1 MSEVKKFL
9 NRTARR
15 KKSSLRGGAVL
26 SALDYGEMSPLPTP
40 SLNGRPALD
49 FTDGSTADSLGLE
62 VRPMSVN
69 LPRKHHTT
77 LSGSMNISRRMSG
90 AALSASSGNL
100 GIMRAAKSGSMT
112 SMNSELLDSHIVDQ
126 EDIISLTHDV
136 RSFSDALARLKNI
149 FLDIEKCDTRRVAA
163 HERLGE
169 VLCILKSVLG
179 KYPPLHS
186 TEILTAAGTLISKI
200 KGYNYEEEREVPSDF
215 YDAIDQLALAFSS
228 SVSEYLMGDVEQTTT
243 PTAPQSG
250 KTRSHENLSSAG
262 AIQENSHSRHP
273 SQEHTPDTGALP
285 AEEIDNTLLRLESG
299 VDLALQRCKAWS
311 KYAKDI
317 ITYVEKKASLE
328 MEYAKSIAKLAQN
341 TRAVIT
347 EDSFLPFQSIYCT
360 ALDQDIEHYNT
371 CQATCTLLQGH
382 KFVEPLTMR
391 RNDHERRRKEF
402 KDQWQHERKRLHDS
416 LSNLRKSRQQ
426 YVMRQQE
433 YEKAKESAAKAET
446 ETINSSISTPSL
458 GTKSTGGGTKLD
470 KKRKIEEDCL
480 HKAEE
485 AETTYKACVVEAN
498 SRQQALEQMKAQ
510 VLSGLR
516 ELIYQCDQTM
526 KAVTVGYFQMQ
537 HTMAAPSPVQFQTL
551 CESSKLYEPGTQF
564 GEFVKGLPPLS
575 SNFNNNVVYEF
586 EPYTGSYQTQRP
598 RRASS
603 VSAGSAEFS
612 SSMDDSPI
620 DKHSTPHP
628 IKAWAHSPQAIP
640 GSDTDSASGSSTR
653 SLDPSPSASPGDPP
667 RKLPRAPST
676 GTMSSGDELLDEQ
689 ESPGIGIDPRF
700 ISGMTPDASPGPFR
714 NLVLSKAAHTHQ
726 FRKLRTPSKCR
737 ECDSYVYFNG
747 AECEEC
753 MLACHK
759 KCLESLAIQCGH
771 RKLQGKLSLFGVDFH
786 LHCNTHTQVPFVIQ
800 KCIEEID
807 SRALMVKGIYR
818 VNGVKSRVERLCQ
831 SFENAANLVD
841 LSNCPPHD
849 IANVLKLYIRQLP
862 EPLLTFRL
870 YPEFVKAAKEY
881 FLSTKSSRVLLT
893 GSTPNLTELDRNKD
907 SQSSLSTLVASG
919 KGTGNSL
926 TSAHNTAVA
935 SMRELV
941 RKLPKPNFNTTALL
955 MHHLKRVA
963 ENEDLNKMTASNL
976 GIVFGPTLLR
986 PSETHVTL
994 SSLVD
999 MPHQTRA
1006 IEQLITNAEEIFGDL
1021 TDLGLAPPKEI
1032 PATPVEVIPS
1042 GEGGAGRKDS
1052 NPEGE
1057 PLSEGDTGATQKQVS
1072 EQGTKPRASSEN
1084 GGDDLLSQLH
1094 NQDRVESPSEQGVL
1108 LPGSMK
1114 LDEEGR
1120 GENIEDNFSGLVE
1133 LSLSKDKADSPNSL
1147 DANDLD
1153 DLDLDLP
1160 DSSSPVP
1167 PPRRKSCLPAESVPT
1182 TLSPSAKKYEVKMKT
1197 DQDCQTDFSSDSSD
1211 FLTEEQKRCSM
1222 YMAVDNTGSVTN
1234 VPKSLGRSSSTGD
1247 FKLTANLP
1255 LKSPLMSTSAL
1266 PSRPTVSTGVPKPN
1280 ASTPAGKTGTSL
1292 SWSGGTSTP
1301 KTQQQKFPGYTPTSY
1316 SLLHSA
1322 RYNIPELKGTSP
1334 SLSGSRVRN
1343 VGSAAAI
1350 SQENIGNNSPDSS
1363 SNGQRE
1369 PRFV

>member
-15 KKSSLRGGAVL
+15 KKTSLRGGAVL
-26 SALDYGEMSPLPTP
+26 SALEYGEMSPLPTP
-40 SLNGRPALD
+40 SLNGRPNLD
-49 FTDGSTADSLGLE
+49 LPDGTTADSLGLE
-62 VRPMSVN
+62 IRPMSVN

-90 AALSASSGNL
+90 VALSASSGNL

-243 PTAPQSG
+243 PTAPQSS

-262 AIQENSHSRHP
+262 AVQENSHGRHP
-273 SQEHTPDTGALP
+273 SQEHTPETGALP

-391 RNDHERRRKEF
+391 RNDHERRRKEL
-402 KDQWQHERKRLHDS
+402 KDLWQHERKRLHDS
-416 LSNLRKSRQQ
+416 LSNLRKARQQ

-446 ETINSSISTPSL
+446 ETMNSSISTPSL

-498 SRQQALEQMKAQ
+498 NRQQALEQMKAQ

-564 GEFVKGLPPLS
+564 GEFVKGLPPSS

-586 EPYTGSYQTQRP
+586 EPYTGYQMQRP

-620 DKHSTPHP
+620 DKHGTSHP

-676 GTMSSGDELLDEQ
+676 GTMSSGDELIDEQ
-689 ESPGIGIDPRF
+689 ESPGIDPRF

-759 KCLESLAIQCGH
+759 KCLETLAIQCGH

-786 LHCNTHTQVPFVIQ
+786 LHCNTITQVPFVIQ

-870 YPEFVKAAKEY
+870 YPEFVKAAK
-881 FLSTKSSRVLLT
+881 
-893 GSTPNLTELDRNKD
+893 D

-935 SMRELV
+935 TMRELV

-1052 NPEGE
+1052 NPEDE
-1057 PLSEGDTGATQKQVS
+1057 PQGEGDSGETQKQVP
-1072 EQGTKPRASSEN
+1072 EQGTKPRVSSEN
-1084 GGDDLLSQLH
+1084 GGEDLLSQLH
-1094 NQDRVESPSEQGVL
+1094 NQDRVESPSEQIPQTSVSSNQRVLRKKRGVL

-1120 GENIEDNFSGLVE
+1120 RESLEDNFSGLVE
-1133 LSLSKDKADSPNSL
+1133 LSMGKDKADSPNSL

-1160 DSSSPVP
+1160 DSSSSPVP
-1167 PPRRKSCLPAESVPT
+1167 PPRRKSNLSAESIPV

-1197 DQDCQTDFSSDSSD
+1197 DQDSQTDFSADSND

-1222 YMAVDNTGSVTN
+1222 YMAVDNTGGVTS
-1234 VPKSLGRSSSTGD
+1234 VPKSLARSSSAGD

-1255 LKSPLMSTSAL
+1255 LKSPLLSSSAL
-1266 PSRPTVSTGVPKPN
+1266 PSRPTVSTGLPKPN
-1280 ASTPAGKTGTSL
+1280 ASTPAGKTGTSS
-1292 SWSGGTSTP
+1292 SWSAGTPTAKGP
-1301 KTQQQKFPGYTPTSY
+1301 QQKFSGYTPTSY

-1322 RYNIPELKGTSP
+1322 RYNIPELKSTSP
-1334 SLSGSRVRN
+1334 SLSRVKN
-1343 VGSAAAI
+1343 VGPVGAI
-1350 SQENIGNNSPDSS
+1350 SPDSNGSNSPDGS
-1363 SNGQRE
+1363 SNGPRE

>member
-15 KKSSLRGGAVL
+15 KKTSLRGGAVL
-26 SALDYGEMSPLPTP
+26 SALEYGEMSPLPTP
-40 SLNGRPALD
+40 SLNGRPNLD
-49 FTDGSTADSLGLE
+49 LPDGTTADSLGLE
-62 VRPMSVN
+62 IRPMSVN

-90 AALSASSGNL
+90 VALSASSGNL

-243 PTAPQSG
+243 PTAPQSS

-262 AIQENSHSRHP
+262 AVQENSHGRHP
-273 SQEHTPDTGALP
+273 SQEHTPETGALP

-391 RNDHERRRKEF
+391 RNDHERRRKEL
-402 KDQWQHERKRLHDS
+402 KDLWQHERKRLHDS
-416 LSNLRKSRQQ
+416 LSNLRKARQQ

-446 ETINSSISTPSL
+446 ETMNSSISTPSL

-498 SRQQALEQMKAQ
+498 NRQQALEQMKAQ

-564 GEFVKGLPPLS
+564 GEFVKGLPPSS

-586 EPYTGSYQTQRP
+586 EPYTGYQMQRP

-620 DKHSTPHP
+620 DKHGTSHP

-676 GTMSSGDELLDEQ
+676 GTMSSGDELIDEQ
-689 ESPGIGIDPRF
+689 ESPGIDPRF

-759 KCLESLAIQCGH
+759 KCLETLAIQCGH

-786 LHCNTHTQVPFVIQ
+786 LHCNTITQVPFVIQ

-870 YPEFVKAAKEY
+870 YPEFVKAAK
-881 FLSTKSSRVLLT
+881 
-893 GSTPNLTELDRNKD
+893 D

-935 SMRELV
+935 TMRELV

-1052 NPEGE
+1052 NPEDE
-1057 PLSEGDTGATQKQVS
+1057 PQGEGDSGETQKQVP
-1072 EQGTKPRASSEN
+1072 EQGTKPRVSSEN
-1084 GGDDLLSQLH
+1084 GGEDLLSQLH
-1094 NQDRVESPSEQGVL
+1094 NQDRVESPSEQIPQTSVSSNQRVLRKKRGVL

-1120 GENIEDNFSGLVE
+1120 RESLEDNFSGLVE
-1133 LSLSKDKADSPNSL
+1133 LSMGKDKADSPNSL

-1160 DSSSPVP
+1160 DSSSSPVP
-1167 PPRRKSCLPAESVPT
+1167 PPRRKSNLSAESIPV

-1197 DQDCQTDFSSDSSD
+1197 DQDSQTDFSADSND

-1222 YMAVDNTGSVTN
+1222 YMAVDNTGGVTS
-1234 VPKSLGRSSSTGD
+1234 VPKSLARSSSAGD

-1255 LKSPLMSTSAL
+1255 LKSPLLSSSAL
-1266 PSRPTVSTGVPKPN
+1266 PSRPTVSTGLPKPN
-1280 ASTPAGKTGTSL
+1280 ASTPAGKMGTSS
-1292 SWSGGTSTP
+1292 SWSAGTPTAKGP
-1301 KTQQQKFPGYTPTSY
+1301 QQKFSGYTPTSY

-1322 RYNIPELKGTSP
+1322 RYNIPELKSTSP
-1334 SLSGSRVRN
+1334 SLSRVKN
-1343 VGSAAAI
+1343 VGPAGAI
-1350 SQENIGNNSPDSS
+1350 SPDSNGSNSPDGS
-1363 SNGQRE
+1363 SNGPRE

>member
-15 KKSSLRGGAVL
+15 KKTSLRGGAVL
-26 SALDYGEMSPLPTP
+26 SALDYGDMSPLPTP
-40 SLNGRPALD
+40 SLNGRPTL
-49 FTDGSTADSLGLE
+49 DGSTADSLGLE

-69 LPRKHHTT
+69 LPRKKHHST

-90 AALSASSGNL
+90 VALSASSGNL

-112 SMNSELLDSHIVDQ
+112 SMNSDLLDSHIVDQ

-243 PTAPQSG
+243 PTAPQSS

-262 AIQENSHSRHP
+262 AVQENSHSRHP
-273 SQEHTPDTGALP
+273 SQEHIPETGALP

-341 TRAVIT
+341 TRSVIT

-416 LSNLRKSRQQ
+416 LSNLRKARQQ

-498 SRQQALEQMKAQ
+498 NRQQALEQMKAQ

-564 GEFVKGLPPLS
+564 GEFVKGLPPSS

-586 EPYTGSYQTQRP
+586 EPYTGYQMQRP

-667 RKLPRAPST
+667 RKLPRAPSM

-689 ESPGIGIDPRF
+689 ESPGIGIDSRF

-759 KCLESLAIQCGH
+759 KCLETLAIQCGH

-786 LHCNTHTQVPFVIQ
+786 LHCNTHTQVPFVIES
-800 KCIEEID
+800 CIEEID
-807 SRALMVKGIYR
+807 NRALMVKGIYR

-870 YPEFVKAAKEY
+870 YPEFVKAAK
-881 FLSTKSSRVLLT
+881 
-893 GSTPNLTELDRNKD
+893 D

-919 KGTGNSL
+919 KGTGSSL

-1042 GEGGAGRKDS
+1042 GEGGASRKDS
-1052 NPEGE
+1052 NPGDE
-1057 PLSEGDTGATQKQVS
+1057 PQSEGNTGRTQKQVS

-1120 GENIEDNFSGLVE
+1120 GENLEDNFSGLVE
-1133 LSLSKDKADSPNSL
+1133 LSMGKDKADSPNSL

-1160 DSSSPVP
+1160 DSSSSPVP
-1167 PPRRKSCLPAESVPT
+1167 PPRRKSNLSAESIPT

-1211 FLTEEQKRCSM
+1211 FLTEEQRRCSM
-1222 YMAVDNTGSVTN
+1222 YMAVDNAGSVTN
-1234 VPKSLGRSSSTGD
+1234 VPKSLARSSSTGD

-1255 LKSPLMSTSAL
+1255 LKSPLLSSSAL

-1280 ASTPAGKTGTSL
+1280 ASTTAGKTGTSL

-1301 KTQQQKFPGYTPTSY
+1301 KGQQQKFSGYTPTSY

-1322 RYNIPELKGTSP
+1322 RYNIPELKSASP
-1334 SLSGSRVRN
+1334 SLSSSRVRN
-1343 VGSAAAI
+1343 VSSAAAI
-1350 SQENIGNNSPDSS
+1350 SQENNGNNSPDSS

>member
-15 KKSSLRGGAVL
+15 KKTSLRGGAVL
-26 SALDYGEMSPLPTP
+26 SALEYGEMSPLPTP
-40 SLNGRPALD
+40 SLNGRPNLD
-49 FTDGSTADSLGLE
+49 LPDGTTADSLGLE
-62 VRPMSVN
+62 IRPMSVN

-90 AALSASSGNL
+90 VALSASSGNL

-243 PTAPQSG
+243 PTAPQSS

-262 AIQENSHSRHP
+262 AVQENSHGRHP
-273 SQEHTPDTGALP
+273 SQEHTPETGALP

-391 RNDHERRRKEF
+391 RNDHERRRKEL
-402 KDQWQHERKRLHDS
+402 KDLWQHERKRLHDS
-416 LSNLRKSRQQ
+416 LSNLRKARQQ

-446 ETINSSISTPSL
+446 ETMNSSISTPSL

-498 SRQQALEQMKAQ
+498 NRQQALEQMKAQ

-564 GEFVKGLPPLS
+564 GEFVKGLPPSS

-586 EPYTGSYQTQRP
+586 EPYTGYQMQRP

-620 DKHSTPHP
+620 DKHGTSHP

-676 GTMSSGDELLDEQ
+676 GTMSSGDELIDEQ
-689 ESPGIGIDPRF
+689 ESPGIDPRF

-759 KCLESLAIQCGH
+759 KCLETLAIQCGH

-786 LHCNTHTQVPFVIQ
+786 LHCNTITQVPFVIQ

-935 SMRELV
+935 TMRELV

-1052 NPEGE
+1052 NPEDE
-1057 PLSEGDTGATQKQVS
+1057 PQGEGDSGETQKQVP
-1072 EQGTKPRASSEN
+1072 EQGTKPRVSSEN
-1084 GGDDLLSQLH
+1084 GGEDLLSQLH

-1120 GENIEDNFSGLVE
+1120 RESLEDNFSGLVE
-1133 LSLSKDKADSPNSL
+1133 LSMGKDKADSPNSL

-1160 DSSSPVP
+1160 DSSSSPVP
-1167 PPRRKSCLPAESVPT
+1167 PPRRKSNLSAESIPV

-1197 DQDCQTDFSSDSSD
+1197 DQDSQTDFSADSND

-1222 YMAVDNTGSVTN
+1222 YMAVDNTGGVTS
-1234 VPKSLGRSSSTGD
+1234 VPKSLARSSSAGD

-1255 LKSPLMSTSAL
+1255 LKSPLLSSSAL
-1266 PSRPTVSTGVPKPN
+1266 PSRPTVSTGLPKPN
-1280 ASTPAGKTGTSL
+1280 ASTPAGKMGTSS
-1292 SWSGGTSTP
+1292 SWSAGTPTAKGP
-1301 KTQQQKFPGYTPTSY
+1301 QQKFSGYTPTSY

-1322 RYNIPELKGTSP
+1322 RYNIPELKSTSP
-1334 SLSGSRVRN
+1334 SLSRVKN
-1343 VGSAAAI
+1343 VGPAGAI
-1350 SQENIGNNSPDSS
+1350 SPDSNGSNSPDGS
-1363 SNGQRE
+1363 SNGPRE

>member
-15 KKSSLRGGAVL
+15 KKTSLRGGAVL
-26 SALDYGEMSPLPTP
+26 SALEYGEMSPLPTP
-40 SLNGRPALD
+40 SLNGRPNLD
-49 FTDGSTADSLGLE
+49 LPDGTTADSLGLE
-62 VRPMSVN
+62 IRPMSVN

-90 AALSASSGNL
+90 VALSASSGNL

-243 PTAPQSG
+243 PTAPQSS

-262 AIQENSHSRHP
+262 AVQENSHGRHP
-273 SQEHTPDTGALP
+273 SQEHTPETGALP

-391 RNDHERRRKEF
+391 RNDHERRRKEL
-402 KDQWQHERKRLHDS
+402 KDLWQHERKRLHDS
-416 LSNLRKSRQQ
+416 LSNLRKARQQ

-446 ETINSSISTPSL
+446 ETMNSSISTPSL

-498 SRQQALEQMKAQ
+498 NRQQALEQMKAQ

-564 GEFVKGLPPLS
+564 GEFVKGLPPSS

-586 EPYTGSYQTQRP
+586 EPYTGYQMQRP

-620 DKHSTPHP
+620 DKHGTSHP

-676 GTMSSGDELLDEQ
+676 GTMSSGDELIDEQ
-689 ESPGIGIDPRF
+689 ESPGIDPRF

-759 KCLESLAIQCGH
+759 KCLETLAIQCGH

-786 LHCNTHTQVPFVIQ
+786 LHCNTITQVPFVIQ

-870 YPEFVKAAKEY
+870 YPEFVKAAK
-881 FLSTKSSRVLLT
+881 
-893 GSTPNLTELDRNKD
+893 D

-935 SMRELV
+935 TMRELV

-1052 NPEGE
+1052 NPEDE
-1057 PLSEGDTGATQKQVS
+1057 PQGEGDSGETQKQVP
-1072 EQGTKPRASSEN
+1072 EQGTKPRVSSEN
-1084 GGDDLLSQLH
+1084 GGEDLLSQLH

-1120 GENIEDNFSGLVE
+1120 RESLEDNFSGLVE
-1133 LSLSKDKADSPNSL
+1133 LSMGKDKADSPNSL

-1160 DSSSPVP
+1160 DSSSSPVP
-1167 PPRRKSCLPAESVPT
+1167 PPRRKSNLSAESIPV

-1197 DQDCQTDFSSDSSD
+1197 DQDSQTDFSADSND

-1222 YMAVDNTGSVTN
+1222 YMAVDNTGGVTS
-1234 VPKSLGRSSSTGD
+1234 VPKSLARSSSAGD

-1255 LKSPLMSTSAL
+1255 LKSPLLSSSAL
-1266 PSRPTVSTGVPKPN
+1266 PSRPTVSTGLPKPN
-1280 ASTPAGKTGTSL
+1280 ASTPAGKMGTSS
-1292 SWSGGTSTP
+1292 SWSAGTPTAKGP
-1301 KTQQQKFPGYTPTSY
+1301 QQKFSGYTPTSY

-1322 RYNIPELKGTSP
+1322 RYNIPELKSTSP
-1334 SLSGSRVRN
+1334 SLSRVKN
-1343 VGSAAAI
+1343 VGPAGAI
-1350 SQENIGNNSPDSS
+1350 SPDSNGSNSPDGS
-1363 SNGQRE
+1363 SNGPRE